1 MFKRVTPEDWPH
13 SAPRDTILYA
23 IGDLHGHL
31 DEHNILYAILENEIA
46 KRPEKKHVII
56 YLGDYVD
63 RGPDSYRLIDR
74 LIKIQNS
81 DSPATHIFLKG
92 NHENAFIG
100 YMDSPLSWSKWLD
113 YGGMDTAESYGI
125 TFATDILIPS
135 EHEALQQKLLQ
146 NVPVEHYTFL
156 NTLET
161 KYVARDYAFVHAGIQ
176 PGVPLSEQDEEDLIF
191 IREPFLSWPHPH
203 EKCIVHGHT
212 ITQTPNITP
221 HRIGIDTGL
230 YRYGVLTCAIF
241 EDNNVS
247 LLQIDSNDL

>member
-1 MFKRVTPEDWPH
+1 MFKCVTPEDWPH
-13 SAPRDTILYA
+13 YAPRDTILYA

-63 RGPDSYRLIDR
+63 RGPDSYRLISR
-74 LIKIQNS
+74 LIKIRDS

-92 NHENAFIG
+92 NHENSFIG
-100 YMDSPLSWSKWLD
+100 YMDSPLSWTRWLD

-125 TFATDILIPS
+125 TFDSDILIPS

-146 NVPVEHYTFL
+146 NVPPDHYSFL

-161 KYVARDYAFVHAGIQ
+161 KYIARDYAFVHAGIH
-176 PGVPLSEQDEEDLIF
+176 PEIPLAEQVEGDLIF
-191 IREPFLSWPHPH
+191 IREPFLSWPHPY

-212 ITQTPNITP
+212 ITREPHITLN
-221 HRIGIDTGL
+221 RIGIDTGL
-230 YRYGVLTCAIF
+230 FKHGILTCAIF
-241 EDNNVS
+241 EENAVS
-247 LLQIDSNDL
+247 LLQIDSKDL